1 MQENENGTG
10 DGIAPITI
18 LLPYSSFKEGSLAIE
33 ETDTNIKSLI
43 EYDLRGSDNEFGTK
57 NSKTSNGKG
66 TPEKHE
72 KVPMFFPHFQNDYEK
87 EGVSDFNCL
96 FGLSILKQ
104 RWEAMKK
111 ICIFPP

>member
-1 MQENENGTG
+1 MQENGNGIG
-10 DGIAPITI
+10 DRMAPTTI
-18 LLPYSSFKEGSLAIE
+18 ILPYASLKEGSLMKE
-33 ETDTNIKSLI
+33 ETD
-43 EYDLRGSDNEFGTK
+43 EFGSG
-57 NSKTSNGKG
+57 NSKTSNGKS

-72 KVPMFFPHFQNDYEK
+72 KVPMFFPHFQNDYEQ

-104 RWEAMKK
+104 RWKAMKK